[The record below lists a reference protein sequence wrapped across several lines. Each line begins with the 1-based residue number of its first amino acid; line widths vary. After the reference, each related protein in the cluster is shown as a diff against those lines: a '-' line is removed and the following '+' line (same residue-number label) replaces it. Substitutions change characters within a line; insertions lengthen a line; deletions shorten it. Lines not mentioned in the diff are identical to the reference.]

1 MNDCHGCFD
10 RISNT
15 VAILV
20 LMSFGLAHTA
30 AKVLFEVL
38 QHAEHRIKTGFGVSK
53 PAYGISFPPLAGT
66 GQGNPAGPVCWTLI
80 SSIMIKVMK
89 KRGHYVEMRSALS
102 LSLISIVCFAFVD
115 DTDLPISGKTRTT
128 TGEELQQPFQ
138 EALDAWAHLIS
149 VTGGELC
156 PKKSWCYIIDFH
168 WTGKN
173 WEYRKKDDIQGDYYL
188 LNKNKQKE
196 ALKRLEV
203 SEASETL
210 GVHIA
215 PDGNDR
221 IQREKLRENAKNLQ
235 IKFELAIV
243 NRIQLSIHSMPV

>member
-1 MNDCHGCFD
+1 MQKAEANALIAQAQSGNRKRRKANMLLLNKILLMDLFRQKKQSGAISMNDCHGCFD

-156 PKKSWCYIIDFH
+156 PKKSWCYIIDFV

-173 WEYRKKDDIQGDYYL
+173 GSTGKKMIF
-188 LNKNKQKE
+188 KE
-196 ALKRLEV
+196 III
-203 SEASETL
+203 S
-210 GVHIA
+210 
-215 PDGNDR
+215 
-221 IQREKLRENAKNLQ
+221 
-235 IKFELAIV
+235 
-243 NRIQLSIHSMPV
+243 